1 MNIQFTTKPYLPAL
15 VVSVVLLIM
24 FFLPWVTASAGSVSE
39 SDNGTAYGWGYLTL
53 IMSILGVL
61 LSFVTPQKMRA
72 MGLMGAGLLALIG
85 VIVYWL
91 RMHGD
96 AVLYG
101 VEDFVSPGFGLY
113 IAGIAALAAI
123 VIGIMDLRQP
133 VQPSQPPPANPPAP
147 PPPPQ
152 Q

>member
-15 VVSVVLLIM
+15 VVSIVLFITV
-24 FFLPWVTASAGSVSE
+24 FLPWATVSAGGVSA
-39 SDNGTAYGWGYLTL
+39 SDNGTAYGWGYLAL

-101 VEDFVSPGFGLY
+101 VEDFVSPGFGLFV
-113 IAGIAALAAI
+113 AGIAALAAI